1 MTHHAAAALM
11 CACVFFLQ
19 IDIVITCCSVYNPT
33 PSMAACLVN
42 KFGMRHDVLT
52 YHLSGMGCSSSLVS
66 IDMAKNL
73 LKVNSSSAL
82 SVGLQI
88 CQRPAQ
94 YQACQPCPFCPEATD
109 RVVHTSM
116 QVFTEDGH
124 RTILSQCT

>member
-1 MTHHAAAALM
+1 MYASSM
-11 CACVFFLQ
+11 Q

-66 IDMAKNL
+66 IDMAKHL
-73 LKVNSSSAL
+73 LKVQHPPAL
-82 SVGLQI
+82 CTTLQM

-94 YQACQPCPFCPEATD
+94 CQAC
-109 RVVHTSM
+109 
-116 QVFTEDGH
+116 
-124 RTILSQCT
+124 

>member
-1 MTHHAAAALM
+1 M
-11 CACVFFLQ
+11 CVCVSFRQ

-73 LKVNSSSAL
+73 LKVSSSPAL
-82 SVGLQI
+82 SVGLQSVSAL
-88 CQRPAQ
+88 RDTKPAN
-94 YQACQPCPFCPEATD
+94 AF
-109 RVVHTSM
+109 
-116 QVFTEDGH
+116 
-124 RTILSQCT
+124 LSVQKQQTGYST

>member
-1 MTHHAAAALM
+1 MYVL
-11 CACVFFLQ
+11 FSLQ

-73 LKVNSSSAL
+73 LKVSSSPAL
-82 SVGLQI
+82 CAGLQT
-88 CQRPAQ
+88 CQRPARRK
-94 YQACQPCPFCPEATD
+94 ACQPFA
-109 RVVHTSM
+109 
-116 QVFTEDGH
+116 
-124 RTILSQCT
+124 